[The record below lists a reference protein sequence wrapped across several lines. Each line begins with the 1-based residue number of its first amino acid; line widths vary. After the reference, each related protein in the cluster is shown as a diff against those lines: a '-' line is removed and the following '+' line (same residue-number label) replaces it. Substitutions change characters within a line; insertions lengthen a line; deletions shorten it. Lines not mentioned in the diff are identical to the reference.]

1 MGGDTAIIDS
11 PGFQEFGLYHLSE
24 GMLER
29 AFLEFKPYLGHCK
42 FYNCH
47 HLNEPACAILT
58 AREEGRIAS
67 MRHTLYKQLLHES
80 SQKLY

>member
-1 MGGDTAIIDS
+1 IDS

-29 AFLEFKPYLGHCK
+29 AFREFSPVLGGCK

-47 HLNEPACAILT
+47 HINEPHCAVL
-58 AREEGRIAS
+58 AAVQEGKIAA
-67 MRHTLYKQLLHES
+67 MRHKLYVQLLHEA
-80 SQKLY
+80 SQVVY